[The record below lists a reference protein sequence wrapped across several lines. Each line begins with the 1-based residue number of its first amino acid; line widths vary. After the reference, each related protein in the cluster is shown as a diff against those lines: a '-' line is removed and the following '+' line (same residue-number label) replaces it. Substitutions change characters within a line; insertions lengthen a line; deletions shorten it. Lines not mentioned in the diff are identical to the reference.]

1 MEERGVGGGWRV
13 AMADVSLSQ
22 KFSLLF
28 LGTLREFG
36 CTEVLGVGALGAE
49 RLELYQGALG
59 MGSRGF
65 LGFGSLAF
73 TVTLFLGTVLLVS
86 TR

>member
-1 MEERGVGGGWRV
+1 
-13 AMADVSLSQ
+13 MADVSLSQ

-49 RLELYQGALG
+49 RPELYQEALG

-65 LGFGSLAF
+65 LEIGSLAF